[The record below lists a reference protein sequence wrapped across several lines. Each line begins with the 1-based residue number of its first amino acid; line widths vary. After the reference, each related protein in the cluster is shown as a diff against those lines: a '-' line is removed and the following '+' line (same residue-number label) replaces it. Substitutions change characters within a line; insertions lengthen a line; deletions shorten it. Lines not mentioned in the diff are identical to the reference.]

1 MLITGSDLVR
11 VAVDCLTPFR
21 SDAVKGASVDIH
33 LGSDFLLFPEPTV
46 ALPGTLDSHEPD
58 CGGQPERS
66 GILYLPPGGYALAS
80 SLERVR
86 VPGNLAARVE
96 GKSSLG
102 RRFLFVHVTAGF
114 IDPGFSG
121 NITFELYNPRRVAQV
136 LHAGDPIAQLCF
148 MQCSQVSGYEGK
160 YSGDGVQGSLY
171 HLNFVDKSE
180 RS

>member
-1 MLITGSDLVR
+1 MLITGSDLMR
-11 VAVDCLTPFR
+11 VAVECLEPYDR
-21 SDAVKGASVDIH
+21 DAVKGASIDIH
-33 LGSDFLLFPEPTV
+33 LGNEVIEFSHEPSLLP
-46 ALPGTLDSHEPD
+46 LDSHRMD
-58 CGGQPERS
+58 TGGERRTLS
-66 GILYLPPGGYALAS
+66 DALVIPPGGYTLAS

-121 NITFELYNPRRVAQV
+121 NVTFELYNPRRIAQV
-136 LHAGDPIAQLCF
+136 LHVGDPIAQLCF
-148 MQCSQVSGYEGK
+148 MHCSQPSGYEGK

-171 HLNFVDKSE
+171 HLNFVDKSGK
-180 RS
+180 S